1 MTYPVSRAAF
11 EFCSFPP
18 PSETGTLSPYEDF
31 MALGIGI
38 VGLPNVGKSTLFN
51 AITKAGALAANFPF
65 ATIDKNVGVVAV
77 PDPRLEALAKVFAK
91 GERTPQVIPTS
102 VEFVDI
108 AGLVKGAHK
117 GEGLGNQ
124 FLANIREV
132 DAIAHVVRCFED
144 DDIVHVNGKVDPLGD
159 IETINLEL
167 ILADMGTLERRIERQ
182 RKAARGNKEQ
192 QAVLDLAEEI
202 YQVLSEGKPARSQSY
217 SQPIPKD
224 FGLLTHK
231 PVIYV
236 ANVADTDLGDDNA
249 QVKLVREFA
258 AQEGAEVV
266 KISAQIECELA
277 ELSDEEAQ
285 AFLAELG
292 ATEPGLHRLIA
303 VGYRTLG
310 LMSFLT
316 AGEKEVRAWT
326 VKVGAKAPQAAG
338 EIHTDFERGFIRA
351 EVVNWEQLIEA
362 GSNANARNKGWIRN
376 EGKEYIVQD
385 GDVINF
391 LFNV

>member
-1 MTYPVSRAAF
+1 
-11 EFCSFPP
+11 
-18 PSETGTLSPYEDF
+18 

-77 PDPRLEALAKVFAK
+77 PDPRLDALCKVFAK

-159 IETINLEL
+159 IDTINLEL

-258 AQEGAEVV
+258 SQEGAEVV